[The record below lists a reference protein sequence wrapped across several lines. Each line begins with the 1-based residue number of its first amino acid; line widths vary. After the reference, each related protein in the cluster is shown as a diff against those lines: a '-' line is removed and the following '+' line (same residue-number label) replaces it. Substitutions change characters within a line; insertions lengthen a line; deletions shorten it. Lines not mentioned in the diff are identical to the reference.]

1 MSRGEERIVTR
12 VLTLVIAGLLTAVAA
27 RYVHRWLDKAE
38 QTYFGYQPDPAGVA
52 EFLAELGPD
61 RYFAQAAPEAMEKSA
76 RIDTFL
82 YRAMDAAHRS
92 RYGKP
97 FVVGKQGIGSC
108 VAWGAMHAVYCSES
122 LTWSLGKSPEP
133 PLMPATESIYG
144 GSRVEARNRPE
155 GSGGWSDGS
164 YGGAAARWLRDWGVI
179 YRKPYPNGIDLTNY
193 SAEREKNWG
202 NWGNGGQGD
211 NGRLD
216 AIAKK
221 TPARHVVAVRT
232 WDELVAAI
240 TAGFP
245 VTIASSQGFT
255 NRTDESGVLAPSGV
269 WMHQMM
275 ICAVRFRE
283 NTPPPKDGKSIRAI
297 DAALILNSWGPR
309 WLAYAGK
316 FPADQPDGSFW
327 AEKHVI
333 ERILAQGDSYAIGD
347 IKTGFAWRD
356 IHHGEWLQP
365 EGDIPSIMAR

>member
-1 MSRGEERIVTR
+1 MSRGDERILTR

-27 RYVHRWLDKAE
+27 RYVHRWLDRVE
-38 QTYFGYQPDPAGVA
+38 MENYGYQPDPAGVA

-61 RYFAQAAPEAMEKSA
+61 RYFSDAAPEAMEKAA

-97 FVVGKQGIGSC
+97 FVVGKQGIGDC
-108 VAWGAMHAVYCSES
+108 VSWGAMHAVYCSES

-133 PLMPATESIYG
+133 PLIPDTCAIYG
-144 GSRVEARNRPE
+144 GSRVEARGRDGN
-155 GSGGWSDGS
+155 GSSPVGGWSDGS
-164 YGGAAARWLRDWGVI
+164 YGGAAAKWLRDWGVV
-179 YRKPYPNGIDLTNY
+179 YRQPFPELGYDLTNY
-193 SAEREKNWG
+193 SAERAKNWG
-202 NWGNGGQGD
+202 AYGCGGQGD
-211 NGRLD
+211 KGRLD
-216 AIAKK
+216 KLAKRH
-221 TPARHVVAVRT
+221 PARHVVAVRT
-232 WDELVAAI
+232 WEECVAAL

-245 VTIASSQGFT
+245 VTIASSQGFA
-255 NRTDESGVLAPSGV
+255 NRTDEAGVLSPSGT
-269 WMHQMM
+269 WMHQMSLVG
-275 ICAVRFRE
+275 IRFKENSPAGVRAV
-283 NTPPPKDGKSIRAI
+283 
-297 DAALILNSWGPR
+297 DAALILNSWGTR

-356 IHHGEWLQP
+356 IHHGDWLAP
-365 EGDIPSIMAR
+365 